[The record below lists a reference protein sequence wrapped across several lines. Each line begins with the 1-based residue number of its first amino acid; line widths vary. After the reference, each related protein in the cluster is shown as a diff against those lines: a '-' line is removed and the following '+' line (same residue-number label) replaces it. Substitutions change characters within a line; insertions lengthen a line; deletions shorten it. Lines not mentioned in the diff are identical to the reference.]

1 LKPIRSPLVLAVFLA
16 ASLGLSTGALAQGDA
31 GKHALAVKL
40 AQLQQKTQGG
50 DMTEQL
56 TASAVQPVLAS
67 WSQRLDATVP
77 PARQK
82 EVRDQLDVELKKFAE
97 NTHGAIEKQVNK
109 SAEDAL
115 VPIFMD
121 KLSESELKTIITYLE
136 SPAAAKFQALS
147 SDAANAWAKK
157 VIDATRPT
165 VETNAKNF
173 DTAATRIVSA
183 VTAAPSPGAAAPSG
197 AASTPAK

>member
-1 LKPIRSPLVLAVFLA
+1 LKPIRSPLVLAVLLA

-31 GKHALAVKL
+31 GKRALAVKL
-40 AQLQQKTQGG
+40 AQLQQKSDGG
-50 DMTEQL
+50 AITEQL

-67 WSQRLDATVP
+67 WSQRLNETVP

-82 EVRDQLDVELKKFAE
+82 EVRDQLDVELRKFAE
-97 NTHGAIEKQVNK
+97 STHSAIEAQVGK
-109 SAEDAL
+109 SVEDAL

-121 KLSESELKTIITYLE
+121 KLSEDELKTIITYFE

-157 VIDATRPT
+157 VVEATRSA
-165 VETNAKNF
+165 VEASAKNF
-173 DTAATRIVSA
+173 DAAATRIVRA
-183 VTAAPSPGAAAPSG
+183 VTAAPAP
-197 AASTPAK
+197 APKK